1 MYVFCLIACAEWS
14 SASDEFSHSSQ
25 TTSSTSQA
33 ATSQDTQL
41 TSVSGSAFR
50 PYASARARAAAQQ
63 HDSLASSQHSAST
76 TSSNANHVLTLASPH
91 SLSTQPLLE
100 SDSPLTST
108 SSGRPPPLLL
118 RHSQSHDDSLND
130 KQSRADVLREQHQQY
145 LNAANLQQQLS
156 AHSPSSYSNH
166 SGTLPFRLTQHDC
179 TCT

>member
-1 MYVFCLIACAEWS
+1 MTCNDVHVFCLIAGAEWS

-50 PYASARARAAAQQ
+50 PYASARARAAAQ

-100 SDSPLTST
+100 SDSPLT
-108 SSGRPPPLLL
+108 R
-118 RHSQSHDDSLND
+118 
-130 KQSRADVLREQHQQY
+130 RELQV
-145 LNAANLQQQLS
+145 AAEGFDPGEL
-156 AHSPSSYSNH
+156 A
-166 SGTLPFRLTQHDC
+166 
-179 TCT
+179 